1 MTLTDSEMDYIMGI
15 LGREPNELEEGM
27 LDIMFSEHCSY
38 KSSRPILGLFPTEG
52 ENIIIGPGD
61 DAGMVAITDKLAL
74 AVGIE
79 SHNHPSAI
87 EPYGGAGTGIGGILR
102 DIISMGAMPIALLD
116 SLRFGP
122 LEDQKSRYLFE
133 HVVKG
138 ISDYGNR
145 VGVPTVGGEVEFD
158 ESFRTNPLVNVM
170 CAGLVEKD
178 KIVRGIAP
186 NVGDVFL
193 LMGGMTG
200 RDGIHGVTF
209 ASEELTSDSEIEDR
223 PAVQVGDPFTKK
235 KVLEASL
242 EILEKIDVAGVK
254 DLGGGGLTCCIS
266 EIVDKC
272 GNGAVVDLNSIPLRE
287 EGMTPY
293 EIMLSESQERMVFSI
308 NPKYVEKAFAICDK
322 YEIPRA
328 IVGQVTD
335 TKLMVIED
343 SSIEDNNNNKIAED
357 NIEDN
362 NNKEIAEGN
371 IEDNNLIVNNNI
383 KETYGKPIASM
394 PTVLLADPPSLN
406 RETRKPKKDERYIQ
420 VENPSIDESI
430 LKILSSPNIATKKW
444 VYKQYDHEVQV
455 RTIVKPGDD
464 ASVLK
469 VDDEKAVV
477 LSCDCNSIH
486 TKLSPYDGGA
496 GSVAEAIRNVVS
508 MGGEP
513 YAVVDC
519 LNFGNPENPEI
530 LWQFK
535 QCVQGMADLA
545 EKFNTPVISGNVSF
559 YNETEGIKI
568 NPSPTVGVVGVADL
582 NNIRTMHFRNKGDKI
597 IIIGGTFDEI
607 DGSEYHRAVHGI
619 EQGEAPK
626 IRINNEIA
634 SAKAVLKLLNEDPGE
649 FKGKENN
656 ITAIHDCSAGGIA
669 IALSEMA
676 LSGNLGGEIDLAKIP
691 INKNNDNHEISDN
704 NILFSES
711 HGRYILTVKAEALND
726 VLATVS
732 ALNVQCACIGEVKG
746 NTLKLSNDIEIAV
759 EDLKNAYNGVIE
771 KYMA

>member
-1 MTLTDSEMDYIMGI
+1 MTLTDSEMDYIRKK
-15 LGREPNELEEGM
+15 LERNPNELEEGM
-27 LDIMFSEHCSY
+27 LDVMFSEHCSY

-52 ENIIIGPGD
+52 KNIIMGPGD
-61 DAGMVAITDKLAL
+61 DAGMVAITEKLAL

-170 CAGLVEKD
+170 CAGIVEKD
-178 KIVRGIAP
+178 KIVKGIAP

-266 EIVDKC
+266 ELVDKC
-272 GNGAVVDLNSIPLRE
+272 NNGAVVDLNSIPLRE

-293 EIMLSESQERMVFSI
+293 EIMLSESQERMVFVI
-308 NPKYVEKAFAICDK
+308 DPKFVNEAFSICDK
-322 YEIPRA
+322 YELPRA
-328 IVGQVTD
+328 IIGEVTD
-335 TKLMVIED
+335 TELMVVED
-343 SSIEDNNNNKIAED
+343 TNQKDENGNNKVIA
-357 NIEDN
+357 N
-362 NNKEIAEGN
+362 
-371 IEDNNLIVNNNI
+371 
-383 KETYGKPIASM
+383 M
-394 PTVLLADPPSLN
+394 PAVLLADPPSLN
-406 RETRKPKKDERYIQ
+406 REIRAPVIKEKH
-420 VENPSIDESI
+420 VEVKNPPINESL

-444 VYKQYDHEVQV
+444 VYKQYDHEVQI
-455 RTIVKPGDD
+455 RTVVKPGDD
-464 ASVLK
+464 AAVLK
-469 VDDEKAVV
+469 VDDENAVV

-508 MGGEP
+508 MGAEP

-535 QCVQGMADLA
+535 QCVQGMSDLA
-545 EKFNTPVISGNVSF
+545 EKFETPVISGNVSF

-568 NPSPTVGVVGVADL
+568 NPSPTVGVVGVANLD
-582 NNIRTMHFRNKGDKI
+582 NIRTMHFKNEGDKI
-597 IIIGGTFDEI
+597 IIIGATYDEI
-607 DGSEYHRAVHGI
+607 DGSEYHRTVHDL

-626 IRINNEIA
+626 IRISEELESSKN
-634 SAKAVLKLLNEDPGE
+634 VLKLLNNDEGR
-649 FKGKENN
+649 FKGNENT

-669 IALSEMA
+669 IALAEMA
-676 LSGNLGGEIDLAKIP
+676 ISGNLGAEIDLNEIP
-691 INKNNDNHEISDN
+691 ISSDLNNEDISGN
-704 NILFSES
+704 NLLFSES
-711 HGRYILTVKAEALND
+711 HGRYIITVKSDQLDAILND
-726 VLATVS
+726 IDVP
-732 ALNVQCACIGEVKG
+732 CACIGEVKG
-746 NTLKLSNDIEIAV
+746 NSLNLNGKDIGVKIAV
-759 EDLKNAYNGVIE
+759 KDLKNAYSGVIE
-771 KYMA
+771 EYMA

>member
-1 MTLTDSEMDYIMGI
+1 MTLMDSEMEYIRGI

-38 KSSRPILGLFPTEG
+38 KSSRPILKFFPTEG
-52 ENIIIGPGD
+52 KNIIIGPGD
-61 DAGMVAITDKLAL
+61 DAGMVSITDDLAL

-170 CAGLVEKD
+170 CAGIVKKD
-178 KIVRGIAP
+178 EIVRGIAP
-186 NVGDVFL
+186 NVGDALL

-272 GNGAVVDLNSIPLRE
+272 GNGAVVDLNAIPLRE
-287 EGMTPY
+287 DGMTPY
-293 EIMLSESQERMVFSI
+293 ETMLSESQERMIFAI
-308 NPKYVEKAFAICDK
+308 NKKDIDEAFAICDK
-322 YEIPRA
+322 YELPRA
-328 IVGQVTD
+328 IVGEVTA
-335 TKLMVIED
+335 TNLMIVED
-343 SSIEDNNNNKIAED
+343 SNIDDDGELVVDNNVK
-357 NIEDN
+357 
-362 NNKEIAEGN
+362 G
-371 IEDNNLIVNNNI
+371 
-383 KETYGKPIASM
+383 TYGKPIASM

-406 RETRKPKKDERYIQ
+406 RETREVKRDEKYID
-420 VENPSIDESI
+420 VVDPAISESI
-430 LKILSSPNIATKKW
+430 IKILSSPNIASKKW
-444 VYKQYDHEVQV
+444 VYKQYDHEVQI

-464 ASVLK
+464 AAVLK
-469 VDDEKAVV
+469 VDDDNAVV

-496 GSVAEAIRNVVS
+496 GSLGEAIRNVVS

-535 QCVQGMADLA
+535 QCVQGMSDLA
-545 EKFNTPVISGNVSF
+545 EKFETPVISGNVSF

-568 NPSPTVGVVGVADL
+568 NPSPTVGVVGVANL
-582 NNIRTMHFRNKGDKI
+582 NNVRTMHFRNPGDKI
-597 IIIGGTFDEI
+597 VIIGATYDEV
-607 DGSEYHRAVHGI
+607 DGSEYHRTIHGI

-634 SAKAVLKLLNEDPGE
+634 SAKAVLKLLDEDPGE
-649 FKGKENN
+649 FNGHENN

-676 LSGNLGGEIDLAKIP
+676 LSGKLGVEVDLAKVP
-691 INKNNDNHEISDN
+691 VSDDNISIN

-711 HGRYILTVKAEALND
+711 HGRYILTVNP
-726 VLATVS
+726 S
-732 ALNVQCACIGEVKG
+732 ALDSVLNTLKGLNVPCACIGEVKG
-746 NTLKLSNDIEIAV
+746 DTLKLAEDIQITV
-759 EDLKNAYNGVIE
+759 EDLKSAYTGVLE
-771 KYMA
+771 KYMP

>member
-1 MTLTDSEMDYIMGI
+1 MTLTDSEMNYIKQK
-15 LGREPNELEEGM
+15 LGRDPNELEEGM
-27 LDIMFSEHCSY
+27 LDVMFSEHCSY

-52 ENIIIGPGD
+52 QNIIMGPGD
-61 DAGMVAITDKLAL
+61 DAGMVSVSEKLAL

-178 KIVRGIAP
+178 KIVKGIAP

-209 ASEELTSDSEIEDR
+209 ASEELTSASEIEDR

-242 EILEKIDVAGVK
+242 EILDKIDVAGVK

-266 EIVDKC
+266 ELVDKC
-272 GNGAVVDLNSIPLRE
+272 DNGALVDLNSIPLRE
-287 EGMTPY
+287 DKMTPY
-293 EIMLSESQERMVFSI
+293 EIMLSESQERMVFVI
-308 NPKYVEKAFAICDK
+308 DPKFVDEAFSICDK
-322 YEIPRA
+322 YELPRA
-328 IVGQVTD
+328 IIGEVTD
-335 TKLMVIED
+335 TKLMVVD
-343 SSIEDNNNNKIAED
+343 DTKKIDE
-357 NIEDN
+357 N
-362 NNKEIAEGN
+362 GN
-371 IEDNNLIVNNNI
+371 SKI
-383 KETYGKPIASM
+383 IASM
-394 PTVLLADPPSLN
+394 PAALLADPPSLN
-406 RETRKPKKDERYIQ
+406 REIKAPKKKNKHVK
-420 VENPSIDESI
+420 VEHPPIDKSI

-455 RTIVKPGDD
+455 RTVVKPGDD
-464 ASVLK
+464 AAVLRI
-469 VDDEKAVV
+469 DDKNAVV
-477 LSCDCNSIH
+477 LSCDSNSIH

-508 MGGEP
+508 MGAEP

-535 QCVQGMADLA
+535 QCVQGMSDLA
-545 EKFNTPVISGNVSF
+545 EKFKTPVISGNVSF

-568 NPSPTVGVVGVADL
+568 NPSPTVGVIGVADL
-582 NNIRTMHFRNKGDKI
+582 NNIRTMNFKNEGDKI
-597 IIIGGTFDEI
+597 VIIGDTYGEV
-607 DGSEYHRAVHGI
+607 DGSEYHRTVHGI

-626 IRINNEIA
+626 IRIDEEISA
-634 SAKAVLKLLNEDPGE
+634 SNSILKLLKKDPGE
-649 FKGKENN
+649 FEGNTNN

-669 IALSEMA
+669 ITLAEMA
-676 LSGNLGGEIDLAKIP
+676 ISGNIGAEIDLTAIP
-691 INKNNDNHEISDN
+691 NNNASNLDINDNN
-704 NILFSES
+704 LLFSET
-711 HGRYILTVKAEALND
+711 HGRYIITVKPDQLNTILDDID
-726 VLATVS
+726 VP
-732 ALNVQCACIGEVKG
+732 CACIGEVKG
-746 NTLKLSNDIEIAV
+746 NNLILSGEDIDIGIDV
-759 EDLKNAYNGVIE
+759 KNLKNAYNGVIE
-771 KYMA
+771 KFMA

>member
-1 MTLTDSEMDYIMGI
+1 MTLTDSEMDYIRQM
-15 LGREPNELEEGM
+15 LGRSPNDLEEGM
-27 LDIMFSEHCSY
+27 LDVMFSEHCSY

-52 ENIIIGPGD
+52 ENIIMGPGD

-170 CAGLVEKD
+170 CAGIVEKD
-178 KIVRGIAP
+178 KIVKGIAP
-186 NVGDVFL
+186 NIGDVFL
-193 LMGGMTG
+193 LMGGLTG

-242 EILEKIDVAGVK
+242 EILDKIDVAGVK

-266 EIVDKC
+266 ELVDKC
-272 GNGAVVDLNSIPLRE
+272 GNGALVNLNSIPLRE
-287 EGMTPY
+287 KGMTPY
-293 EIMLSESQERMVFSI
+293 EIMLSESQERMVFVI
-308 NPKYVEKAFAICDK
+308 NPKYIDEAFKICDK
-322 YEIPRA
+322 YELPRA
-328 IVGQVTD
+328 IIGEVTD
-335 TKLMVIED
+335 TKLMVVVD
-343 SSIEDNNNNKIAED
+343 SDKKDDKGNNETIA
-357 NIEDN
+357 N
-362 NNKEIAEGN
+362 
-371 IEDNNLIVNNNI
+371 
-383 KETYGKPIASM
+383 M
-394 PTVLLADPPSLN
+394 PAVLLADPPSLN
-406 RETRKPKKDERYIQ
+406 REIKAPEKIEEYIQ
-420 VENPSIDESI
+420 VEDPSIDLSI

-444 VYKQYDHEVQV
+444 VYKQYDHEVQI

-464 ASVLK
+464 GAVLK
-469 VDDEKAVV
+469 VDDQNAVV

-508 MGGEP
+508 MGAEP

-535 QCVQGMADLA
+535 QCVQGMSDLSR
-545 EKFNTPVISGNVSF
+545 KFKTPVISGNVSF

-568 NPSPTVGVVGVADL
+568 NPSPTVGVIGVADL
-582 NNIRTMHFRNKGDKI
+582 NNIRTMDFKNEGDKI
-597 IIIGGTFDEI
+597 IIIGSTYDEI
-607 DGSEYHRAVHGI
+607 DGSEYHRAVHGL

-626 IRINNEIA
+626 IRIDNEIE
-634 SAKAVLKLLNEDPGE
+634 SSKSILKLLDSD
-649 FKGKENN
+649 FGKFNN
-656 ITAIHDCSAGGIA
+656 NKNFITAIHDCSAGGIA

-676 LSGNLGGEIDLAKIP
+676 ISSGMGAEINLTNIP
-691 INKNNDNHEISDN
+691 IGDNQNISDN
-704 NILFSES
+704 NLLFSET
-711 HGRYILTVKAEALND
+711 HGRYIITVKSDKLDNVLDSID
-726 VLATVS
+726 VP
-732 ALNVQCACIGEVKG
+732 CACIGEVK
-746 NTLKLSNDIEIAV
+746 NDSLRLFSNSNDIKIIVKE
-759 EDLKNAYNGVIE
+759 LKDAYNGVIE

>member
-1 MTLTDSEMDYIMGI
+1 MTLTDSEMDYIEQM
-15 LGREPNELEEGM
+15 LGRSPNELEEGM

-52 ENIIIGPGD
+52 KNIILGPGD

-170 CAGLVEKD
+170 CAGIVEKD
-178 KIVRGIAP
+178 NIVKGIAP

-193 LMGGMTG
+193 LMGGLTG

-242 EILEKIDVAGVK
+242 EILENIDVAGVK

-266 EIVDKC
+266 ELVDKC
-272 GNGAVVDLNSIPLRE
+272 GNGALVDLNSIPLRE

-293 EIMLSESQERMVFSI
+293 EVMLSESQERMVFVI
-308 NPKYVEKAFAICDK
+308 NPKYVDEAFAICDK
-322 YEIPRA
+322 YELPRA
-328 IVGQVTD
+328 IIGEVTD
-335 TKLMVIED
+335 TKLMVVED
-343 SSIEDNNNNKIAED
+343 PTKKDVNGDNKI
-357 NIEDN
+357 
-362 NNKEIAEGN
+362 
-371 IEDNNLIVNNNI
+371 
-383 KETYGKPIASM
+383 IASM

-406 RETRKPKKDERYIQ
+406 REIRAPKKDDNYVA
-420 VENPSIDESI
+420 VENSPIDQSI

-455 RTIVKPGDD
+455 RTVVKPGDD
-464 ASVLK
+464 AAVLK
-469 VDDEKAVV
+469 IDDENAVV

-508 MGGEP
+508 MGAEP

-535 QCVQGMADLA
+535 QCVKGMADLA
-545 EKFNTPVISGNVSF
+545 EKFETPVISGNVSF

-568 NPSPTVGVVGVADL
+568 NPSPTVGVIGVADL
-582 NNIRTMHFRNKGDKI
+582 NNIRTMEFKNEGDKI
-597 IIIGGTFDEI
+597 LIIGATYDEI
-607 DGSEYHRAVHGI
+607 DGSEYHRAVHDL

-626 IRINNEIA
+626 IRIDNEIK
-634 SAKAVLKLLNEDPGE
+634 SSKSILKLLANDNGE
-649 FKGKENN
+649 FNSVENISN
-656 ITAIHDCSAGGIA
+656 NTVTAIHDCSAGGIA

-676 LSGNLGGEIDLAKIP
+676 ISSGIGAEIDLSNIP
-691 INKNNDNHEISDN
+691 IENSEDIDDN
-704 NILFSES
+704 NLLFSES
-711 HGRYILTVKAEALND
+711 HGRYIVTVKSDELENVLDYID
-726 VLATVS
+726 VP
-732 ALNVQCACIGEVKG
+732 CACIGEVKG
-746 NTLKLSNDIEIAV
+746 NSLKIRGNDNNINISV
-759 EDLKNAYNGVIE
+759 NDLKDAYNGVIE
-771 KYMA
+771 QFMA